1 MKEYLEQ
8 QLKKKAHELVMI
20 TFRLVAR
27 LKGQKGP
34 AISLRKSVSKIP
46 TAIFEGQAREFS
58 EDKFRYFIEA
68 RNALFEAKYYLDLL
82 YSEQAITYYS
92 YKNVATKLDLLDK
105 MLISRIRAIDK
116 YKAKE
121 EYKINVRAEYGNN
134 N

>member
-20 TFRLVAR
+20 TFRVVAR

-46 TAIFEGQAREFS
+46 TAIFEGQARDFS
-58 EDKFRYFIEA
+58 EDKFRYFVEA

-82 YSEQAITYYS
+82 YSEQVVTYYS
-92 YKNVATKLDLLDK
+92 YKNIATKLDLLDK
-105 MLISRIRAIDK
+105 MLISRIRTLDK
-116 YKAKE
+116 HKVRD
-121 EYKINVRAEYGNN
+121 EYRINVQSEYRNN
-134 N
+134 

>member
-20 TFRLVAR
+20 TFRVVAR

-46 TAIFEGQAREFS
+46 TAIFEGQSRDFS
-58 EDKFRYFIEA
+58 EDKFRYFVEA

-82 YSEQAITYYS
+82 YSEQVVTYYS
-92 YKNVATKLDLLDK
+92 YKNIATKLDLLDK
-105 MLISRIRAIDK
+105 MLISRIRTLDK
-116 YKAKE
+116 HKVRD
-121 EYKINVRAEYGNN
+121 EYRINVQSEYRNN
-134 N
+134 

>member
-46 TAIFEGQAREFS
+46 TAIFEGQARQFS
-58 EDKFRYFIEA
+58 EDKFRYFVEA

-92 YKNVATKLDLLDK
+92 YKNVATKLELLDK

-121 EYKINVRAEYGNN
+121 EYKVSVRADYGNN
-134 N
+134 Q